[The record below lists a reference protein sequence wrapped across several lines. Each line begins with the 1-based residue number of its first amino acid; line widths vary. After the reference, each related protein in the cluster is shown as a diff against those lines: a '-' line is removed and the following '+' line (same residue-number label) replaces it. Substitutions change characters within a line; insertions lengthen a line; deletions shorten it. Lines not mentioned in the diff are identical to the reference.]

1 MQASPT
7 RESLQQQLS
16 DGIAALGL
24 ALPADALSR
33 MLDYLGLL
41 QRWNAHYNLTAVREP
56 AAMVTRHLLDSL
68 AVLPHVC
75 GASLAD
81 LGAGAGLP
89 GIPLGIAAPQRSL
102 TLVDSNGKKAR
113 FMRAA
118 VRELGL
124 ANAEVLESRV
134 EAVDGSF
141 DCIVTRAFSSV
152 SDMLVAG
159 GHLLA
164 STGVWL
170 ALKGRDPQFELTA
183 LPEGFRVEAV
193 RPLTV
198 PGLDADR
205 HVVIIRKGVQ
215 HA

>member
-41 QRWNAHYNLTAVREP
+41 QRWNAHYNLTAVRES

-124 ANAEVLESRV
+124 DNAEVLESRV

-164 STGVWL
+164 PTGVWL

-193 RPLTV
+193 WPLTV

-215 HA
+215 QA